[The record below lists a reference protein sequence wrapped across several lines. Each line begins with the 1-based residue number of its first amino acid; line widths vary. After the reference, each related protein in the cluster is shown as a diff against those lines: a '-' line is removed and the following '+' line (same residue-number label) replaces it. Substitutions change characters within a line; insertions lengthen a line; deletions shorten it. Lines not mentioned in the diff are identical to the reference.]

1 MKTMDILVPTDFSDL
16 SLLALDTAA
25 AIHRMVGAKI
35 TPFHAYIPV
44 ADIDGLY
51 YMGMGIGSQVN
62 FTDVEPAIKDR
73 LRQVSEERLPKD
85 TLAEP
90 IVSVGNAPQAI
101 TDEAKNHDLVI
112 MSTHGRTGFSRFILG
127 SVSEKVLRISHTPVL
142 IIERESKIEPLS
154 KILLTTDFSENSFA
168 AFPWVHRFAKATHAK
183 VDFVHIIKYDEFKSM
198 STAQTF
204 AALRKDRMNKL
215 IEEHFG
221 DIIEQIKPEV
231 ILTSESPHEAIFNL
245 HFSRNYNL
253 IAMATIGRTGL
264 KYLTLGSTTA
274 NVVRTVGAPVLSVNP
289 LKNRPEEV
297 E

>member
-1 MKTMDILVPTDFSDL
+1 MNILVPIDFSDL

-25 AIHRMVGAKI
+25 AIHRMVGAKV

-44 ADIDGLY
+44 ADIGGLY

-62 FTDVEPAIKDR
+62 FTEIEPAIKDR

-85 TLAEP
+85 ALAEP
-90 IVSVGNAPQAI
+90 LVSVGNAPQAI

-142 IIERESKIEPLS
+142 IIERESVIEPMN

-168 AFPWVHRFAKATHAK
+168 AFSWVHQFAKATNAK

-231 ILTSESPHEAIFNL
+231 VLTSESPHEAIFNL

-289 LKNRPEEV
+289 IKDRPEEV